1 MSDEQPQQ
9 LSDRD
14 STRVPLTRFLGI
26 WSGLI
31 LLCLFFT
38 IAFPGDPETGRDGFL
53 SVANFTN
60 IFRQITIVAIPA
72 IGATFV
78 ILTAGIDLSVG
89 SVVAISGMIMAGIFR
104 DIDGVGLMPGIVA
117 CIVIGVLFGLAN
129 GLLVTIGGIH
139 SFVAT
144 LGTMA
149 IARSL
154 ARVNNDGVQIGNL
167 PDSFGFFSQGNA
179 PFCIMAVLYILAFCV
194 LKWTLFGRLVY
205 AIGSNKEAC
214 RLAGINVKV
223 HETLVYVV
231 AGLCAALGSIIL
243 TSRVGSA
250 GPRAGAGLELE
261 VIAAV
266 VIGGTSLAGGRGGIG
281 GTFCGALLMGV
292 LGNGLNLLDVHS
304 DWKGVVVGLIIIA
317 AVVIDRL
324 GQAGKE

>member
-1 MSDEQPQQ
+1 MSMP
-9 LSDRD
+9 
-14 STRVPLTRFLGI
+14 
-26 WSGLI
+26 
-31 LLCLFFT
+31 
-38 IAFPGDPETGRDGFL
+38 
-53 SVANFTN
+53 NFTN

-89 SVVAISGMIMAGIFR
+89 SVVAISGMVMAGIFR
-104 DIDGVGLMPGIVA
+104 DVDGGGLFLGI
-117 CIVIGVLFGLAN
+117 IGCMAAGIMFGLVN
-129 GLLVTIGGIH
+129 GLLVTQGGIH

-154 ARVNNDGVQIGNL
+154 ARVNNDGIQIGNL
-167 PDSFGFFSQGNA
+167 PDSFGFFSQGNT
-179 PFCIMAVLYILAFCV
+179 PFYLMAGLYILAYCV
-194 LKWTLFGRLVY
+194 LRWTLFGRLVY

-214 RLAGINVKV
+214 RLAGINVKL

-231 AGLCAALGSIIL
+231 AGLCAALGSIVL

-250 GPRAGAGLELE
+250 GPRAGLGLELD

-266 VIGGTSLAGGRGGIG
+266 VIGGTSLVGGRGGVG

-292 LGNGLNLLDVHS
+292 LGNGLNLLDVNP
-304 DWKGVVVGLIIIA
+304 DWKGVIVGLIIIT

-324 GQAGKE
+324 GQSGKE

>member
-1 MSDEQPQQ
+1 MSNEKPQQ
-9 LSDRD
+9 LSDKSR
-14 STRVPLTRFLGI
+14 TMVPLARIFGI

-38 IAFPGDPETGRDGFL
+38 IAIPDDAETGRVGFL
-53 SVANFTN
+53 STANFTN

-89 SVVAISGMIMAGIFR
+89 SVVAVSGMVMAGIFR
-104 DIDGVGLMPGIVA
+104 DVDGGGLFLGICA
-117 CIVIGVLFGLAN
+117 CMAAGTLFGLLN
-129 GLLVTIGGIH
+129 GLLVTLGGIH

-167 PDSFGFFSQGNA
+167 PDSFGFFSQGNT
-179 PFCIMAVLYILAFCV
+179 PFFIMAGLYLLAWCV
-194 LKWTLFGRLVY
+194 LRWTLFGRLVF

-214 RLAGINVKV
+214 RLAGINVRL
-223 HETLVYVV
+223 HETLVYVA
-231 AGLCAALGSIIL
+231 AGLCAALGSIVL

-250 GPRAGAGLELE
+250 GPRAGLGLELD

-292 LGNGLNLLDVHS
+292 LGNGLNLLDVNP
-304 DWKGVVVGLIIIA
+304 DWKGVIVGLIIIT
-317 AVVIDRL
+317 AVVIDRW
-324 GQAGKE
+324 GQSGRE